1 MGLGDLESDLDLDLE
16 SNLES
21 NLESRLRR
29 THGKGKDALNN
40 TIILHLCGFCA
51 NNSIYIHLLRKSRPY
66 HWDLNSGSRERNPH
80 SLCPSLNI
88 CSLEFGLGQVEEGG
102 SKRGTAEA
110 LPKCV
115 HFPQSLAPPMHLC
128 VGRNLFGVNRLDAT
142 DCGF

>member
-1 MGLGDLESDLDLDLE
+1 MSDG
-16 SNLES
+16 SGWP
-21 NLESRLRR
+21 RIRPRIKLRISAQ
-29 THGKGKDALNN
+29 TNSWKGEGCIEQHHHFTLVWLS
-40 TIILHLCGFCA
+40 I
-51 NNSIYIHLLRKSRPY
+51 NSQLLRKSRTY
-66 HWDLNSGSRERNPH
+66 HWDLNPGSRERNPH

-110 LPKCV
+110 QPKCV

-142 DCGF
+142 DCGS